1 MATENQAIQNIIKK
15 VYDLATIL
23 SGQGIAFTDYIKQL
37 SYLLF
42 LKMDYENSTLF
53 GVESSIP
60 DDCQWDKIADLT
72 GTDLVEKYE
81 KILDVLSDQNG
92 LIGTIFTRAKNE
104 ITRPV
109 YLQKV
114 IRLIGENQ
122 WLVMDE
128 DVKGAIYESILEKS
142 GGDSKSGTGQYFT
155 PRSLIQ
161 AMVDVIKPQI
171 GETVADPACGTGG
184 FLLCAFESMKNQSN
198 DSAKI
203 EFLNNSTF
211 FGTDNTPLVVTLA
224 SMNMYLHG
232 IGTDKSP
239 ISCADSLEKAPDFA
253 VNIVLANPPFG
264 TRAAGSVPINRDDFI
279 KDTSNNQ
286 LNFLQHIM
294 SLMKEG
300 SRAAVVLPDNILFEA
315 EGEVVRRELL
325 NHYNLHTILRLPTG
339 IFYKQGVKA
348 NVLFF
353 SKGGS
358 TKDVWFYDYRT
369 DVHHTLVNKP
379 MLRSHLD
386 EFVRLYMPDDISLR
400 KETYSENNPTG
411 RWRRVSAKEILGS
424 PRTSLNI
431 SWIKNNDD
439 DEITTAQLVDEIS
452 YDNSCV
458 NSILSSLSTFFISND
473 EVVEACNIS
482 LTDTLNKICSN
493 LIKLQRRIILDVLC
507 GQSATYNPND
517 EPAELLLRSIN
528 PNIQIIYNSSTYP
541 DIPENWAV
549 CRLEDIVDYE
559 QPNKYI
565 VSSTNYSD
573 EYKTPVLTAGKTF
586 ILGYTNETEN
596 IYDKLPVI
604 IFDDF
609 TTSSKVVDFK
619 FKVKSSAMKILTVKQ
634 GIELDYVAAFMQVTR
649 LLGDSH
655 KRMWISEYSK
665 LEIPIP
671 PIEEQKRIVKKIKAL
686 NSVL

>member
-161 AMVDVIKPQI
+161 AMVDVIKPKI

-198 DSAKI
+198 DRAKI

>member
-1 MATENQAIQNIIKK
+1 MATEKPVIQNIIKK

-42 LKMDYENSTLF
+42 LKMDFENSSLF

-72 GTDLVEKYE
+72 GIGLVEKYE
-81 KILDVLSDQNG
+81 KILAVLSEQNG

-142 GGDSKSGTGQYFT
+142 GGDNKSGTGQYFT

-161 AMVDVIKPQI
+161 AMVDVTKPQI

-184 FLLCAFESMKNQSN
+184 FLLCAFEAMKNQSK
-198 DSAKI
+198 DRAKI
-203 EFLNNSTF
+203 EFLNNATF

-232 IGTDKSP
+232 IGTERSP

-294 SLMKEG
+294 SLMKER

-315 EGEVVRRELL
+315 DGEVVRRELL

-386 EFVRLYMPDDISLR
+386 EFVRLYMPDNISLR
-400 KETYSENNPTG
+400 EETYSENNPTG
-411 RWRRVSAKEILGS
+411 RWRRFSAEDILGS

-431 SWIKNNDD
+431 SWIKSDND

-458 NSILSSLSTFFISND
+458 NAILSSLSTFIVTNNEMLESG
-473 EVVEACNIS
+473 NIS
-482 LTDTLNKICSN
+482 LTETLNKISSN
-493 LIKLQRRIILDVLC
+493 LLKLQRRIILDVLC
-507 GQSATYNPND
+507 GQSATYNPKD
-517 EPAELLLRSIN
+517 EPAELLLRRIN
-528 PNIQIIYNSSTYP
+528 PNIEIIEDSSKYP
-541 DIPENWAV
+541 DVPNNWAV

-586 ILGYTNETEN
+586 ILGYTNETDN
-596 IYDKLPVI
+596 IYDRVPVI

-609 TTSSKVVDFK
+609 TTSSKVVNFK
-619 FKVKSSAMKILTVKQ
+619 FKVKSSAMKILTVKPE
-634 GIELDYVAAFMQVTR
+634 IELEYVAAFIQVTS

-671 PIEEQKRIVKKIKAL
+671 PIEEQKRIVKKIKAI
-686 NSVL
+686 NSIL

>member
-1 MATENQAIQNIIKK
+1 MATENPAIQNIIKK

-42 LKMDYENSTLF
+42 LKMDFENSTLF

-81 KILDVLSDQNG
+81 KILDVLSEQNG

-161 AMVDVIKPQI
+161 VMVDVTKPQI

-198 DSAKI
+198 DRAKI

-232 IGTDKSP
+232 IGTEKSP

-369 DVHHTLVNKP
+369 DIHHTLVNKP

-400 KETYSENNPTG
+400 EETYSENNPTG
-411 RWRRVSAKEILGS
+411 RWRRVSAKDILGS
-424 PRTSLNI
+424 PRSSLNI

-458 NSILSSLSTFFISND
+458 NSILSSLSTFLISND
-473 EVVEACNIS
+473 EVVESCNIS
-482 LTDTLNKICSN
+482 LTDTLNKISSN

-528 PNIQIIYNSSTYP
+528 PNIHIIYNSPTYP
-541 DIPENWAV
+541 DIPDNWAV

-671 PIEEQKRIVKKIKAL
+671 PIEEQIRIVKKIKAL

>member
-1 MATENQAIQNIIKK
+1 MIQNIIKK
-15 VYDLATIL
+15 VYDLATVL
-23 SGQGIAFTDYIKQL
+23 SGQGVAFTDYIKQL

-42 LKMDYENSTLF
+42 LKMDYENSTIF
-53 GVESSIP
+53 DVESAIP
-60 DDCQWDKIADLT
+60 DDCQWDKLSELDGSDL
-72 GTDLVEKYE
+72 LIKYE
-81 KILDVLSDQNG
+81 KILEVLSEQKG

-114 IRLIGENQ
+114 IKLIGENQ

-161 AMVDVIKPQI
+161 AMVDVMRPQI

-184 FLLCAFESMKNQSN
+184 FLLCAYEAMKNQSN
-198 DSAKI
+198 DRGKI
-203 EFLNNSTF
+203 DFLNNSTF

-232 IGTDKSP
+232 IGTEKSP
-239 ISCADSLEKAPDFA
+239 ITCADSLEKSPDFA
-253 VNIVLANPPFG
+253 VNVVLANPPFG

-279 KDTSNNQ
+279 KDSSNNQ

-315 EGEVVRRELL
+315 EGEVVRQELL
-325 NHYNLHTILRLPTG
+325 NHYNLHTILRLPKG

-353 SKGGS
+353 TKGET

-386 EFVRLYMPDDISLR
+386 DFVRLYNAENMSLR

-411 RWRRVSAKEILGS
+411 RWRKYSAEGILIS
-424 PRTSLNI
+424 PRTNLNI
-431 SWIKNNDD
+431 SWIKNDD

-452 YDNSCV
+452 YDSSCV
-458 NSILSSLSTFFISND
+458 NSILSSLSTFMITNK
-473 EVVEACNIS
+473 EVLESSNIS
-482 LTDTLNKICSN
+482 LTETLNKISSN
-493 LIKLQRRIILDVLC
+493 LLKLQKRIILDVLC
-507 GQSATYNPND
+507 GQSTNYNTND
-517 EPAELLLRSIN
+517 EPAELLLRRIN
-528 PNIQIIYNSSTYP
+528 PNIEIIEDSPKYP
-541 DIPENWAV
+541 DIPNNWAI

-573 EYKTPVLTAGKTF
+573 EYNIPVLTAGKTF

-609 TTSSKVVDFK
+609 TTSSKIVNFK
-619 FKVKSSAMKILTVKQ
+619 FKVKSSAMKILTVKP
-634 GIELDYVAAFMQVTR
+634 GIELEYVAAFMQVTR

-671 PIEEQKRIVKKIKAL
+671 PIEEQKRIVKKINAL
-686 NSVL
+686 NSIL

>member
-1 MATENQAIQNIIKK
+1 MATEKPAIQNIIKK

-42 LKMDYENSTLF
+42 LKMDFENSSLF

-60 DDCQWDKIADLT
+60 DDCQWDKIANLT

-81 KILDVLSDQNG
+81 KILSVLCEQNG

-161 AMVDVIKPQI
+161 AMVDVTKPQI

-198 DSAKI
+198 DRAKI

-232 IGTDKSP
+232 IGTDRSP
-239 ISCADSLEKAPDFA
+239 ITCADSLEKAPDFA

-300 SRAAVVLPDNILFEA
+300 SRAAVVLPDNILFES
-315 EGEVVRRELL
+315 EGEMVRRELL

-386 EFVRLYMPDDISLR
+386 EFVRLYNPDNISMR
-400 KETYSENNPTG
+400 VETFSETNPTG
-411 RWRRVSAKEILGS
+411 RWRKFSANKILES
-424 PRTSLNI
+424 PRTSLNLN
-431 SWIKNNDD
+431 WIKSDEDD
-439 DEITTAQLVDEIS
+439 DFTTEQLVEAIS
-452 YDNSCV
+452 YDNNAV
-458 NSILSSLSTFFISND
+458 NSVLSSLSTFLVDND
-473 EVVEACNIS
+473 LLLKSSTIS
-482 LTDTLNKICSN
+482 LTETLNKISSN
-493 LIKLQRRIILDVLC
+493 LLKLQRRIILDILC

-517 EPAELLLRSIN
+517 ESAELLLRRIN
-528 PNIQIIYNSSTYP
+528 PNIEIIEDSSKYP
-541 DIPENWAV
+541 DIPINWAV

-573 EYKTPVLTAGKTF
+573 EFKTPVLTAGKTF
-586 ILGYTNETEN
+586 ILGYTNETDN
-596 IYDKLPVI
+596 VYDKVPVI

-609 TTSSKVVDFK
+609 TTSSKVVNFK
-619 FKVKSSAMKILTVKQ
+619 FKVKSSAMKILTVKPE
-634 GIELDYVAAFMQVTR
+634 IELEYVAAFMQVTR

-671 PIEEQKRIVKKIKAL
+671 PIEEQKRIVKKIKFL
-686 NSVL
+686 NSIL

>member
-1 MATENQAIQNIIKK
+1 MASDNSAIQTIIKK

-42 LKMDYENSTLF
+42 LKMDYENSSLF
-53 GVESSIP
+53 EVESSIP
-60 DDCQWDKIADLT
+60 EDCQWNTISDLT
-72 GTDLVEKYE
+72 GSDLVEKYE
-81 KILDVLSDQNG
+81 KILEDLSGQKG

-104 ITRPV
+104 ISRPV

-114 IRLIGENQ
+114 IELIGENQ

-161 AMVDVIKPQI
+161 AIVDVTRPKI

-184 FLLCAFESMKNQSN
+184 FLLCAYEAMKNQSN
-198 DSAKI
+198 DRAKI

-232 IGTDKSP
+232 IGTDTSP

-253 VNIVLANPPFG
+253 VNVVLANPPFG
-264 TRAAGSVPINRDDFI
+264 IRAAGSVPINREDFI

-300 SRAAVVLPDNILFEA
+300 SRAAVVLPDNILFDSD
-315 EGEVVRRELL
+315 GEVVRRELL

-339 IFYKQGVKA
+339 IFYKQGVKS

-353 SKGGS
+353 TKGGS

-369 DVHHTLVNKP
+369 GVHHTLVNKP

-386 EFVRLYMPDDISLR
+386 EFVSLYKPDNISLR
-400 KETYSENNPTG
+400 EETYSENNPTG
-411 RWRRVSAKEILGS
+411 RWRRFSAENILGS

-431 SWIKNNDD
+431 SWIKSNDD

-458 NSILSSLSTFFISND
+458 NSIL
-473 EVVEACNIS
+473 
-482 LTDTLNKICSN
+482 
-493 LIKLQRRIILDVLC
+493 
-507 GQSATYNPND
+507 
-517 EPAELLLRSIN
+517 
-528 PNIQIIYNSSTYP
+528 
-541 DIPENWAV
+541 
-549 CRLEDIVDYE
+549 
-559 QPNKYI
+559 
-565 VSSTNYSD
+565 
-573 EYKTPVLTAGKTF
+573 
-586 ILGYTNETEN
+586 
-596 IYDKLPVI
+596 
-604 IFDDF
+604 
-609 TTSSKVVDFK
+609 
-619 FKVKSSAMKILTVKQ
+619 
-634 GIELDYVAAFMQVTR
+634 
-649 LLGDSH
+649 
-655 KRMWISEYSK
+655 
-665 LEIPIP
+665 
-671 PIEEQKRIVKKIKAL
+671 
-686 NSVL
+686 

>member
-1 MATENQAIQNIIKK
+1 MATENLAIQNIIKK

-23 SGQGIAFTDYIKQL
+23 SGQGVAFTDYIKQL

-42 LKMDYENSTLF
+42 LKMDFENSTLF

-60 DDCQWDKIADLT
+60 DDCQWDKIANLT

-198 DSAKI
+198 DRAKI

-294 SLMKEG
+294 SLMKDG
-300 SRAAVVLPDNILFEA
+300 SRAAVVLPDNILFES

-386 EFVRLYMPDDISLR
+386 EFVGLYMPDDISLR
-400 KETYSENNPTG
+400 KETYSESNPTG
-411 RWRRVSAKEILGS
+411 RWRKFSAKDILES

-431 SWIKNNDD
+431 SWINNNDD

-458 NSILSSLSTFFISND
+458 NSILSSLSSFIISND
-473 EVVEACNIS
+473 EALESSNIS

-507 GQSATYNPND
+507 GQSATYNSND
-517 EPAELLLRSIN
+517 EPAELLLRRIN
-528 PNIQIIYNSSTYP
+528 PNIQIIHNSTTYP
-541 DIPENWAV
+541 DIPDNWAI

-573 EYKTPVLTAGKTF
+573 DYRTPVLTAGKTF

-619 FKVKSSAMKILTVKQ
+619 FKVKSSAMKILSVKP
-634 GIELDYVAAFMQVTR
+634 GIELEYVAAFMQVTH

-671 PIEEQKRIVKKIKAL
+671 PIEEQKRIVKKIKSL
-686 NSVL
+686 SSIL